1 MDTIQRNNRAHGPKH
16 ISGNRPWPL
25 PSTGKELASE
35 SQEIAQ
41 CLMRSEPEQESKS
54 MSICSLP
61 THWTLW
67 TCLFHE
73 QRPQALRLKPVKLSQ
88 ASKKQTFVQKL
99 EGESRP
105 WKPRQNHLMINR
117 EQRCPSRHSPCSE
130 EKNTTTDILIKK
142 KKISARK
149 TVRQGEIWKVS
160 KAPTTLHH
168 SKEDML
174 KNVYKPL
181 EMSRT
186 AQSQFEDEGGGP
198 QWKTTHA
205 FSPTPSFLLAPF
217 TSYFSIGNFYHLV
230 PLGKRNW

>member
-142 KKISARK
+142 KKSLLE
-149 TVRQGEIWKVS
+149 RQ
-160 KAPTTLHH
+160 
-168 SKEDML
+168 
-174 KNVYKPL
+174 
-181 EMSRT
+181 
-186 AQSQFEDEGGGP
+186 
-198 QWKTTHA
+198 
-205 FSPTPSFLLAPF
+205 
-217 TSYFSIGNFYHLV
+217 
-230 PLGKRNW
+230 